1 MVKVLARYPSGSPPP
16 SPTAGSSSGA
26 APAPALLSAHPRPG
40 VRGLLNHR
48 RHAERKP
55 VSRRRRSDA
64 GPASPLEARRRR
76 GPASSRRRHSHG
88 IAASYSSVQAGDPNV
103 QDRMAALTRRRQELL
118 ERQRAA
124 AAVEVQRVYR
134 GRRSRA
140 EATERRRQRELA
152 AVRIQSV
159 HRGRRSRAEVAERRR
174 QRELA
179 AVRIQSVHRGRRS
192 RAEVAALRRDA
203 VGRGRRVSASTAGS
217 YGSDDFEDVDDG
229 GRERELAAVRIQSVH
244 RGRRSR
250 AEVAQLR
257 RERAVS
263 PPRHSRRAGG
273 GAPLTPVHG
282 QVHTPG
288 SSMSGHSLGRS
299 LGADW
304 AETSALSH
312 DHSLSLNVSQSTMAA
327 SLPSNALY
335 VSATSLPAP
344 TPSPSRAEQTAA
356 SLSGVSDAS
365 YSDDDFEAAASDD
378 RRSLDRS
385 RGVSEALSQT
395 IRPSHTSGDDAAV
408 SVDGYSDDAFD
419 EVDTTIASADPVEDT
434 RIRLMSDSSDDDEGS
449 YGSDFDDDDNA
460 PSVVDGGVGEVG
472 FDQLAATTNRSVAGI
487 AEEITSDTD
496 DSYDDDDFS

>member
-88 IAASYSSVQAGDPNV
+88 IAASNSSVQAGDPNV

-159 HRGRRSRAEVAERRR
+159 HRGRRSRAEV
-174 QRELA
+174 
-179 AVRIQSVHRGRRS
+179 V
-192 RAEVAALRRDA
+192 ALRRDA

-472 FDQLAATTNRSVAGI
+472 FDQLAATTNRSVAGV
-487 AEEITSDTD
+487 AEEIMSDTD
-496 DSYDDDDFS
+496 DSYGDDDFS

>member
-1 MVKVLARYPSGSPPP
+1 
-16 SPTAGSSSGA
+16 
-26 APAPALLSAHPRPG
+26 
-40 VRGLLNHR
+40 
-48 RHAERKP
+48 
-55 VSRRRRSDA
+55 
-64 GPASPLEARRRR
+64 
-76 GPASSRRRHSHG
+76 
-88 IAASYSSVQAGDPNV
+88 
-103 QDRMAALTRRRQELL
+103 
-118 ERQRAA
+118 
-124 AAVEVQRVYR
+124 
-134 GRRSRA
+134 
-140 EATERRRQRELA
+140 
-152 AVRIQSV
+152 
-159 HRGRRSRAEVAERRR
+159 
-174 QRELA
+174 
-179 AVRIQSVHRGRRS
+179 
-192 RAEVAALRRDA
+192 
-203 VGRGRRVSASTAGS
+203 
-217 YGSDDFEDVDDG
+217 
-229 GRERELAAVRIQSVH
+229 
-244 RGRRSR
+244 
-250 AEVAQLR
+250 
-257 RERAVS
+257 
-263 PPRHSRRAGG
+263 
-273 GAPLTPVHG
+273 
-282 QVHTPG
+282 
-288 SSMSGHSLGRS
+288 MSGHSLGRS

>member
-88 IAASYSSVQAGDPNV
+88 IAASNSSVQAGDPNV
-103 QDRMAALTRRRQELL
+103 QDRMAELTRRRQELL

-140 EATERRRQRELA
+140 EAT
-152 AVRIQSV
+152 
-159 HRGRRSRAEVAERRR
+159 ERRR